1 MNKFI
6 ILFLIV
12 GLAACMVSTSGFS
25 VSLVEA
31 KDSDSGDDSS
41 DSGTSDNGDN
51 GDSDSGSSDN
61 GGDSGSNDNSDSGD
75 SSTSGVDDSDN
86 SATGDNS
93 DPGTTDTNNAD
104 QATTTDQSRAT
115 TADQSTAV
123 DTSTTTAAQSQSTST
138 PTQTVVVNPMLPAIT
153 AATNPDTNTVPQE
166 DAAKL
171 PKCNGTAHDCRT
183 PTGICLKGS
192 GAHECECDGPHD
204 PNCSKSSRDH
214 GSKHSPD
221 HKTVVVI
228 HKTKTIH
235 QKDSHSIPT
244 VFVPNVGLVQPL
256 NCKLN
261 QDNGRIGCE
270 FVVIKVINLTTS
282 LLYE

>member
-12 GLAACMVSTSGFS
+12 GLAACMVSASGFS

-31 KDSDSGDDSS
+31 KDSDSGGDSGDDDSS
-41 DSGTSDNGDN
+41 NSGTSDNGDN
-51 GDSDSGSSDN
+51 DGSDSGPSDN
-61 GGDSGSNDNSDSGD
+61 GDDSGSNDNSDSGD
-75 SSTSGVDDSDN
+75 SSTTGVDDGDN

-93 DPGTTDTNNAD
+93 DHRTTDTNNAD
-104 QATTTDQSRAT
+104 QATTTDQSQAT

-123 DTSTTTAAQSQSTST
+123 DTSTATAAQSQSTSS

-153 AATNPDTNTVPQE
+153 AATNPDTNIVPQE

-183 PTGICLKGS
+183 DPGGDICLKDS

-204 PNCSKSSRDH
+204 PNCKHTDKHQGSYDH
-214 GSKHSPD
+214 GHN
-221 HKTVVVI
+221 TRVVLI

-244 VFVPNVGLVQPL
+244 VFVPEVGLVQPL

-270 FVVIKVINLTTS
+270 FVVIKVIN
-282 LLYE
+282 